1 MNNLLR
7 CVPLLLCLLA
17 GLAQAAEPRV
27 VALSWEAAEHLLKL
41 DITPVAIADAEQYRA
56 QVARPP
62 LPAQVPSAGSRRAPD
77 FDKLAALKPELI
89 VIGERQEAMR
99 AQLARIAPVTTYGS
113 LSQEHD
119 SYLVARDDYLALAQ
133 RFGREDHAL
142 RELAAMQVQIDG
154 LHQRLVE
161 HFRGRLPKVL
171 VIRFVSPGMVRVD
184 GGDSMID
191 SALQQLHLQPAY
203 PPPHDAVVPVEALA
217 GIEDGVV
224 VYVEPFA
231 EQEQLFASPGWRA
244 MPFVRADRLAAMPD
258 TWAHGGVFSIQ
269 YLAEAITQA
278 LLSLPAP

>member
-7 CVPLLLCLLA
+7 GVALLLCLLP
-17 GLAQAAEPRV
+17 GLAQAEPRV

-41 DITPVAIADAEQYRA
+41 DITPVAVADADQYRV

-62 LPAQVPSAGSRRAPD
+62 LPARVPSAGSRRAPD
-77 FDKLAALKPELI
+77 LEQLAALKPDLI
-89 VIGERQEAMR
+89 VIGEPLEGMR
-99 AQLARIAPVTTYGS
+99 AQLARIAPVTAYGS

-142 RELAAMQVQIDG
+142 RELAAMQVQVDE
-154 LHQRLVE
+154 LHRQLVE
-161 HFRGRLPKVL
+161 HFRGRLPKVA
-171 VIRFVSPGMVRVD
+171 VIRFTSASTARVD

-191 SALQQLHLQPAY
+191 HALQQLHLQPAY
-203 PPPHDAVVPVEALA
+203 PQPREALVPVRALA
-217 GIEDGVV
+217 SLEEGVV
-224 VYVEPFA
+224 LYIEPFSGQA
-231 EQEQLFASPGWRA
+231 QLFATREWRA
-244 MPFVRADRLAAMPD
+244 MPFVRADRFAAMPD

-269 YLAEAITQA
+269 YLAEAITRA